1 MGNLQRCNSGNS
13 SICFNTRDARFHTGC
28 LVVSTTINTANY
40 VSLLSALCFLSLGV
54 NKRGGDKGG
63 IKSKVIR
70 DEANVWCSQDV
81 EVKWKLVARNSCFL
95 SFLGAAVRITRFYW
109 IVWYCGAMLRETLL
123 TRGWTWMIGVACEER
138 KSNAAIK

>member
-40 VSLLSALCFLSLGV
+40 VSLLSVLSLSLGV

-63 IKSKVIR
+63 IESKVIR
-70 DEANVWCSQDV
+70 DEAV
-81 EVKWKLVARNSCFL
+81 
-95 SFLGAAVRITRFYW
+95 
-109 IVWYCGAMLRETLL
+109 
-123 TRGWTWMIGVACEER
+123 
-138 KSNAAIK
+138 

>member
-1 MGNLQRCNSGNS
+1 MERRWEICSGATLEIRLS
-13 SICFNTRDARFHTGC
+13 VLILVMLRFHTGC

-70 DEANVWCSQDV
+70 DEANV
-81 EVKWKLVARNSCFL
+81 
-95 SFLGAAVRITRFYW
+95 
-109 IVWYCGAMLRETLL
+109 
-123 TRGWTWMIGVACEER
+123 
-138 KSNAAIK
+138 